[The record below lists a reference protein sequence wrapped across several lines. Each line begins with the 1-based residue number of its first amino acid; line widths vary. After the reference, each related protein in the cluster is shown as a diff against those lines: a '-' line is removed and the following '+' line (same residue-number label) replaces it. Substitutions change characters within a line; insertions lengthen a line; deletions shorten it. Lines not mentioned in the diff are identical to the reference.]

1 MRISQVLFA
10 VMITLGCGPKSAG
23 QSCNESKECA
33 KGLVCVANLCA
44 DAVKV
49 TRQRAT
55 RVQGLV
61 EAHQMRE
68 QGGDCPETSKGV
80 PEAASILDP
89 WGNPFDLK
97 CPGKNAL
104 VAVVSR
110 GPDGEPDTGDE
121 ISTDDE

>member
-1 MRISQVLFA
+1 MKISHVLFA
-10 VMITLGCGPKSAG
+10 TVLLSGCGPKSAG
-23 QSCNESKECA
+23 QSCAKNEECA
-33 KGLVCVANLCA
+33 KGLVCVADLCA
-44 DAVKV
+44 DAVDV
-49 TRQRAT
+49 TRKRAT

-61 EAHQMRE
+61 EAHLQRE
-68 QGGDCPETSKGV
+68 QGGDCPETNKHI
-80 PEAASILDP
+80 PDAKDILDP

-110 GPDGEPDTGDE
+110 GPDGEPETGDE